1 MLISKADIDELKGRH
16 ELSAFVSSSGVE
28 LTKKGTYL
36 VGRCPFHSPDKTPSL
51 IVDPRKQVWNCLGAC
66 RANGNAG
73 GGKGSSGGD
82 LFAFAMKLWG
92 VDFRE
97 TFKRLGGEV
106 RNEIPPP
113 RRQPNRTNC
122 ADSSPPTAAAVMTL
136 TSRAPRM
143 ELFSRV
149 VEYFAKE
156 LAQQRPAQE
165 YLEARGLRTRALWRA
180 FKLGYSS
187 GSIEELAGTDE
198 GSETRRLLLTLGIL
212 ARPEPDAPARERMKG
227 RIVFPLVAFNQLPVG
242 LYGRAIDE
250 AVEPHHMFLPGPR
263 RGLFNWNAARSKKEI
278 LVVESVID
286 AHSLIEV
293 GIGNA
298 IPIYGASGLTED
310 HKELVK
316 RCGVTSIVM
325 ALDSDEAGRKATP
338 QILAA
343 FESLGVKARSIEWP
357 EKDPNELLVKHG
369 PEKTREIITKLLAP
383 ARPRDIAPATVS
395 EAANPL
401 PLIAAPAVEVAPAES
416 AVKEE
421 KQAAVATPEASIAH
435 DQLLGEVL
443 TLTSGDR
450 LWRVVWTEGC
460 SPSHL
465 RATARVRLEQA
476 SDAPSFLDALDLVS
490 ARARESFAR
499 RAASSSTMALTDE
512 ARLSLQRALEGDL
525 LKIADLGEERRRGI
539 ETRGAVSI
547 AMSEE
552 DRIKALRF
560 LREKDLLSLIASH
573 IEALGYV
580 GEDTNKKIGYL
591 VSISRK
597 LDAALSMVILSTSG
611 SGKSGLAE
619 ALEAIT
625 PEEDLLAISRLSP
638 QALYYMPKD
647 ALRRKFVSIEER
659 AGSMEADYSIR
670 SLQSKKKLTLAVPI
684 KDPSTGRIETK
695 VFEIFGPAAFL
706 ETTTESV
713 INVENSTRCFEIH
726 LDESAK
732 QTRRIQDAQRRAKTV
747 EGQRERTSRY
757 QLVAL
762 HKNAQRLLKA
772 LPVVI
777 PYAEAI
783 EFPSAWIRT
792 RRDNLRFLHLIEVL
806 AFLHQ
811 YQRPLLDVRTSER
824 VTVKLDEIIESE
836 VETLAIEA
844 TLDDYAAAYA
854 LSKELLSDTFQDLS
868 RAARELYDGIRAHV
882 ERIASEKR
890 AGDVFFTRREIREA
904 SRLPNYRVKALFREL
919 EELEYLTVTRG
930 ARGTTSAYQLV
941 QAREGE
947 SPRFLGLLSPEE
959 LQRKL
964 AHQTAPRR
972 P

>member
-28 LTKKGTYL
+28 LKKKGTYF
-36 VGRCPFHSPDKTPSL
+36 VGRCPFHTPDKTPSL
-51 IVDPRKQVWNCLGAC
+51 VVDPRKQVWNCLGAC

-113 RRQPNRTNC
+113 RRRTNGTG
-122 ADSSPPTAAAVMTL
+122 ADASGPAAAAAITP

-149 VEYFAKE
+149 VEHFARE

-198 GSETRRLLLTLGIL
+198 GSETRRLLLALGIL
-212 ARPEPDAPARERMKG
+212 TRPEPEAPARERMKG

-242 LYGRAIDE
+242 LYGRAIDDSI
-250 AVEPHHMFLPGPR
+250 EPHHMFLPGPR
-263 RGLFNWNAARSKKEI
+263 RGLFNWNAARMRKEI
-278 LVVESVID
+278 LLVESVID
-286 AHSLIEV
+286 ALSLVEAGV
-293 GIGNA
+293 GNA
-298 IPIYGASGLTED
+298 IPLYGINGLTED
-310 HKELVK
+310 HRGLVK
-316 RCGVTSIVM
+316 RCGVTSVVV
-325 ALDSDEAGRKATP
+325 ALDADETGRKATP
-338 QILAA
+338 QILAT
-343 FESLGVKARSIEWP
+343 FEALGVKGRSIEWP
-357 EKDPNELLVKHG
+357 EKDPNELLVKCG
-369 PEKTREIITKLLAP
+369 PQKTREIVTKLLA
-383 ARPRDIAPATVS
+383 VS

-401 PLIAAPAVEVAPAES
+401 PLIAAPAVEVTPIES

-421 KQAAVATPEASIAH
+421 KQAAAAAP
-435 DQLLGEVL
+435 DLLNEVL

-465 RATARVRLEQA
+465 RATARVRLGEA

-499 RAASSSTMALTDE
+499 RFASASSTTLGDE
-512 ARLSLQRALEGDL
+512 ARLSLQRTLEADL
-525 LKIADLGEERRRGI
+525 LKIADLGDQRRRGI
-539 ETRGAVSI
+539 ETRGAVAI

-552 DRIKALRF
+552 DRTKALRF
-560 LREKDLLSLIASH
+560 LREKGLLSLIASH

-591 VSISRK
+591 VAISRK
-597 LDAALSMVILSTSG
+597 LDAALSMVILSASG

-619 ALEAIT
+619 ALEALT

-670 SLQSKKKLTLAVPI
+670 SLQSKRKLTLAVPI

-695 VFEIFGPAAFL
+695 VFEILGPAAFL

-732 QTRRIQDAQRRAKTV
+732 QTKRIQDAQRRAKTV
-747 EGQRERTSRY
+747 EGQRERMTRH

-762 HKNAQRLLKA
+762 HKNAQRFLKA

-792 RRDNLRFLHLIEVL
+792 RRDNLRFLHLIEAL

-811 YQRPLLDVRTSER
+811 YQRPLLDVKTGER
-824 VTVKLDEIIESE
+824 VDSARVKLDEIIETE

-854 LSKELLSDTFQDLS
+854 LSKELLADTFQDLS
-868 RAARELYDGIRAHV
+868 RAARELYDGIRSHV
-882 ERIASEKR
+882 ESASKEKAVDPR
-890 AGDVFFTRREIREA
+890 QVVFTRREIREET
-904 SRLPNYRVKALFREL
+904 RLPNYRIKALFREL

-930 ARGTTSAYQLV
+930 ARGATSAYQLV
-941 QAREGE
+941 EGAESERARV
-947 SPRFLGLLSPEE
+947 LGLLSPEE
-959 LQRKL
+959 LGRKL
-964 AHQTAPRR
+964 ARQTAPAPRR

>member
-28 LTKKGTYL
+28 LMKKGTYF
-36 VGRCPFHSPDKTPSL
+36 VGRCPFHTPDKTPSL
-51 IVDPRKQVWNCLGAC
+51 VVDPRKQIWNCLGAC

-113 RRQPNRTNC
+113 RRRTNGNG
-122 ADSSPPTAAAVMTL
+122 AASSRPTAATVMTP

-149 VEYFAKE
+149 VEKLTSE

-187 GSIEELAGTDE
+187 GSIEDLAGTDE
-198 GSETRRLLLTLGIL
+198 SSGTRRLLVELGIL
-212 ARPEPDAPARERMKG
+212 TTGGKERMKG

-242 LYGRAIDE
+242 LYGRAIVE
-250 AVEPHHMFLPGPR
+250 TVEPHHMFLPGPR

-286 AHSLIEV
+286 ALSLVEAGV
-293 GIGNA
+293 GNA
-298 IPIYGASGLTED
+298 IPLYGVSGLTDD

-316 RCGVTSIVM
+316 RCGVTSVVV
-325 ALDSDEAGRKATP
+325 ALDADEAGKRAAP

-343 FESLGVKARSIEWP
+343 FEALGVKARAIEWP
-357 EKDPNELLVKHG
+357 EKDPNELLVKEG
-369 PEKTREIITKLLAP
+369 PRKTREIVMKLLAP
-383 ARPRDIAPATVS
+383 VAVS
-395 EAANPL
+395 EAVNPL
-401 PLIAAPAVEVAPAES
+401 PLIAAPAVEVAPVEP

-421 KQAAVATPEASIAH
+421 KQTAAAAPEASSAH

-465 RATARVRLEQA
+465 RATVRVRLGEA
-476 SDAPSFLDALDLVS
+476 IDAPSFLDALDLVS

-499 RAASSSTMALTDE
+499 RAASAPAATLADE

-525 LKIADLGEERRRGI
+525 LKIADLGDERRRGI

-547 AMSEE
+547 AMTEE
-552 DRIKALRF
+552 EKRQALTFLRDARLLDRIA
-560 LREKDLLSLIASH
+560 EG

-726 LDESAK
+726 LDESAG

-757 QLVAL
+757 GLVAL

-811 YQRPLLDVRTSER
+811 YQRPLLDVKTGER
-824 VTVKLDEIIESE
+824 VEMPLEEVIETE

-844 TLDDYAAAYA
+844 TLDDYAAAHA

-868 RAARELYDGIRAHV
+868 RAARELYDGIRNHV
-882 ERIASEKR
+882 ESATKDKALDARQ
-890 AGDVFFTRREIREA
+890 VVFTRREIREA

-941 QAREGE
+941 EGAE
-947 SPRFLGLLSPEE
+947 SERTRVLGLLSPEE
-959 LQRKL
+959 LGRKL
-964 AHQTAPRR
+964 AHQTAPVRS
-972 P
+972 